1 MPHTERTIYK
11 TQIFANSRS
20 VELPPGAKP
29 LTVQLQHGEP
39 CIWWEVLIDLEKP
52 QPFVAYPIWIIGTG
66 QLIPPNA
73 TVYCGTFQIIE
84 HDLVFHI
91 YTGVPK

>member
-11 TQIFANSRS
+11 TPIFADSRS

-39 CIWWEVLIDLEKP
+39 CIWWEVLVDLEETQSP
-52 QPFVAYPIWIIGTG
+52 VSYPIWAIGTG
-66 QLIPPNA
+66 HLIPPGA
-73 TVYCGTFQIIE
+73 TVYCGTFQLPE

-91 YTGVPK
+91 YTGEPK